1 MKQLTIGKAILLGGS
16 IAGALDILFA
26 LSFASYNGM
35 APTRLLQTVASGAL
49 GNAAFT
55 GGMSTAALGLSLH
68 FTLSL
73 LWAGLFCLL
82 AWRVPLLVRRPL
94 VAGIGFGIVVFLT
107 MRLIVLPISAFP
119 FPVSFKPLGTT
130 LDLLSHMLLFGLP
143 IVLFARKALARG
155 PDNSCK
161 SMPPHGSA

>member
-16 IAGALDILFA
+16 MAGALDILFA
-26 LSFASYNGM
+26 LSFAGYNGM
-35 APTRLLQTVASGAL
+35 APMRLLQTVASGAL

-55 GGMSTAALGLSLH
+55 GGMSTAALGLGLH
-68 FTLSL
+68 FALSF
-73 LWAGLFCLL
+73 LWAGLFCLV
-82 AWRVPLLVRRPL
+82 ARRAPLLVRRPL

-107 MRLIVLPISAFP
+107 MRLIVLPLSSFP

-143 IVLFARKALARG
+143 IALFASKALARG
-155 PDNSCK
+155 PDQ
-161 SMPPHGSA
+161 